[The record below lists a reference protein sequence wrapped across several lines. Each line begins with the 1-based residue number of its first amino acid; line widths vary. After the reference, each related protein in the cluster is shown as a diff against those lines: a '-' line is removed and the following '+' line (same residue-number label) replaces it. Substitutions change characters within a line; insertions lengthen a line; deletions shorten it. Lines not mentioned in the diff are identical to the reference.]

1 MRGVIRQIIY
11 FCLLALLLPACSKSG
26 SGGNGNN
33 DPHEIN
39 YNDVT
44 APVVEINSP
53 VAGELF
59 LSGNSIVVT
68 GKITDTQGL
77 YRGHIKVTSDA
88 NGAVLKDQAY
98 DIHGLLLYNYNL
110 SYLVNTATAGTYTVS
125 VAFEDHGLNMTT
137 KTVKVSVGP

>member
-1 MRGVIRQIIY
+1 MPDVIRHIIY
-11 FCLLALLLPACSKSG
+11 FSLLALLLPACTKSG
-26 SGGNGNN
+26 SGGSGNT
-33 DPHEIN
+33 DPHVFN
-39 YNDVT
+39 PNDVT
-44 APVVEINSP
+44 APVVEISSP
-53 VAGELF
+53 VASELF

-77 YRGHIKVTSDA
+77 YRGHIKITNDA

-110 SYLVNTATAGTYTVS
+110 SYVVTTTTSGTYTVS

-137 KTVKVSVGP
+137 RTVKVSVGP

>member
-1 MRGVIRQIIY
+1 MTGIFRYIIL
-11 FCLLALLLPACSKSG
+11 FSLLLPACSKSG
-26 SGGNGNN
+26 SGGSGNTDTHVFN
-33 DPHEIN
+33 P
-39 YNDVT
+39 NDVT
-44 APVVEINSP
+44 APVIEINSP

-77 YRGHIKVTSDA
+77 YRGHIKITNDA

-98 DIHGLLLYNYNL
+98 DIHGLLVYNYNL
-110 SYLVNTATAGTYTVS
+110 SYLVSATTAGTYTVS

-137 KTVKVSVGP
+137 RTVKVSVGP